1 MASGSSIL
9 AGRIPGQRSLAGYS
23 PWGRQELDRTE
34 RLGTAHYIHIH
45 AHTPYNRFICSS
57 VSRHADCFHVL
68 AAANSTAVNTGVC
81 VSLHITIFS
90 ACMLRSGYFTF
101 SF

>member
-1 MASGSSIL
+1 MASSIL
-9 AGRIPGQRSLAGYS
+9 AGRIPGQRSLTGYS
-23 PWGRQELDRTE
+23 PWGHQELDRTE
-34 RLGTAHYIHIH
+34 RLGAAHYIHIH
-45 AHTPYNRFICSS
+45 AHTPYNRFIRSS

-81 VSLHITIFS
+81 VSLHIRVFS
-90 ACMLRSGYFTF
+90 ERMPRSGYFTF